1 MKEEAVERGKKSALT
16 EYSKAVNR
24 AVLRGAIA
32 GYLVYL
38 GGSLIYDLI
47 QGTSSLSPVLGWIVG
62 PLFMIGGAA
71 FGLYT
76 WRRWKVDEK
85 EAQAQSQNADAPGTK
100 AEILPRNIV
109 RSYLSLWRS
118 FRTSFSGSFPVA

>member
-24 AVLRGAIA
+24 AVLRGVIA

-47 QGTSSLSPVLGWIVG
+47 QGTSSLSPALGWIVG
-62 PLFMIGGAA
+62 SLFMIGGAA

-85 EAQAQSQNADAPGTK
+85 EAQAQSQNADAPGSSEQDDPDEES
-100 AEILPRNIV
+100 A
-109 RSYLSLWRS
+109 
-118 FRTSFSGSFPVA
+118 ADA